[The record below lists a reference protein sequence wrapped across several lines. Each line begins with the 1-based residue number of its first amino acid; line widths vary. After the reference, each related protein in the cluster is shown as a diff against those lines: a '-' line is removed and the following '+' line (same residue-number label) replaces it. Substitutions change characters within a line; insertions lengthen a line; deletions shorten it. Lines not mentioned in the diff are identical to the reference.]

1 MQVSMPFHNMKCVLT
16 WAFEC
21 PRMHQFSKVHFGHE
35 NEPFSLKIFM
45 NNEYKH
51 EQNGSPRS
59 KF

>member
-1 MQVSMPFHNMKCVLT
+1 MPFHNMKCVLT

-21 PRMHQFSKVHFGHE
+21 PKMHQFSKVHFGHE